1 MTLEQAIDYCE
12 RIGSSRFSK
21 GQAQHLEI
29 ALYLKALQTLLEVNE
44 IQAKLVNDIKEVMGE
59 NE

>member
-12 RIGSSRFSK
+12 RIESSRFSK

-29 ALYLKALQTLLEVNE
+29 ALYLKALQALLEVNE
-44 IQAKLVNDIKEVMGE
+44 IQAKMVNDIKEVMGE

>member
-29 ALYLKALQTLLEVNE
+29 ALYLKALQALLEVNE
-44 IQAKLVNDIKEVMGE
+44 IQAKLIDDIKEIMGVTE
-59 NE
+59 

>member
-12 RIGSSRFSK
+12 RIGSSRFTK

-29 ALYLKALQTLLEVNE
+29 ALYLQALQALLEVSE
-44 IQAKLVNDIKEVMGE
+44 IQAKLVDDIKEVMGE
-59 NE
+59 IE

>member
-12 RIGSSRFSK
+12 RIGTSRFSK

-29 ALYLKALQTLLEVNE
+29 ALYLKALQALLEVNE
-44 IQAKLVNDIKEVMGE
+44 IQAKMVNDIKEVMGE

>member
-29 ALYLKALQTLLEVNE
+29 ALYLKALQALLEVNE
-44 IQAKLVNDIKEVMGE
+44 IQAKMVNDIKEVMGE
-59 NE
+59 SE

>member
-21 GQAQHLEI
+21 GQAQYLEI

>member
-21 GQAQHLEI
+21 GQVQHLEI
-29 ALYLKALQTLLEVNE
+29 ALYLKALKALLEVNE
-44 IQAKLVNDIKEVMGE
+44 IQAKMVNDIKEVMGVTE
-59 NE
+59 

>member
-12 RIGSSRFSK
+12 RIGSSRFTK

-29 ALYLKALQTLLEVNE
+29 ALYLKALQALLEVNE
-44 IQAKLVNDIKEVMGE
+44 IQAKMVNDIKEVMGE

>member
-29 ALYLKALQTLLEVNE
+29 ALYLKALQALLEVNE
-44 IQAKLVNDIKEVMGE
+44 IQAKMVKDIKEVMGVTE
-59 NE
+59 